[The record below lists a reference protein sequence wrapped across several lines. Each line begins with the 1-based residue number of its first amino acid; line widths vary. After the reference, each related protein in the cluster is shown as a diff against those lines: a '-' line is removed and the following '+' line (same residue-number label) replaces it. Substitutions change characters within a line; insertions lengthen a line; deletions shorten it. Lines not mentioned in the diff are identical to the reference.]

1 MKTSEHFQRLN
12 PVISDLEE
20 YAREMRTTADKI
32 RRLYVTM
39 DERDEESEY
48 IMRLTCW
55 LEWIAESCWFNIR
68 DLKHYVSHHG

>member
-68 DLKHYVSHHG
+68 DLKHYVSRHG

>member
-12 PVISDLEE
+12 PVISDLKEC
-20 YAREMRTTADKI
+20 AREMRTTADKI
-32 RRLYVTM
+32 RRMYVTM

-55 LEWIAESCWFNIR
+55 LDWIAESCWFNIR
-68 DLKHYVSHHG
+68 DLERYVGRHG

>member
-1 MKTSEHFQRLN
+1 MDLPIAAHLEVSEICLPRDLSTGRLFE
-12 PVISDLEE
+12 PHPR
-20 YAREMRTTADKI
+20 YRM
-32 RRLYVTM
+32 YVTM

-68 DLKHYVSHHG
+68 DLEHYVSRHG